1 VLRSADKGA
10 TWPDPPI
17 TVSWVQN
24 VTLFAKTQLP
34 VRTGGPLPA
43 IAVDASTGNVHV
55 VWEDSRFSGGTRN
68 GVALATST
76 DGGLSWSNPVQ
87 VNRAPSAPAFTPA
100 VAAGGS
106 KLAVAYYDV
115 RGDVAAD
122 PSRFLASSWLAT
134 SVDGG
139 ASWQETAL
147 AGPFDLQTAPF
158 SMGYFLGDY
167 QGLGWDGTAF
177 VSFFAAANS
186 GNFSDRTSVLFR
198 RVPPP

>member
-1 VLRSADKGA
+1 
-10 TWPDPPI
+10 
-17 TVSWVQN
+17 
-24 VTLFAKTQLP
+24 
-34 VRTGGPLPA
+34 
-43 IAVDASTGNVHV
+43 V

-186 GNFSDRTSVLFR
+186 GNFSDPTSVLFR